1 MNWDWLNKIFQF
13 LRLTHEREDSTII
26 HETIEKGIVVR
37 GTNVWILVFAILI
50 ASVGLNM
57 NSTAVIIGAMLI
69 SPLMGPINGIGY
81 SVATYNFPLFRK
93 SIKNFGYSTLAA
105 LVTSTLY
112 FLLTP
117 ISTEHAELLARTSPT
132 IFDVLIALFGGLA
145 GIVAISSKNKGN
157 VIPGVAIATALMPP
171 LCTAGFGLSMG
182 NWSYFFGAL
191 YLFTINSVFI
201 ALSAMIVSQ
210 LLKFPKQTHLLS
222 REIKNKNIAIGVVIA
237 LTVLPS
243 FYLGY
248 TLVAK
253 EKFNGKAVS
262 FVAKVSIWDG
272 NFLLDNSI
280 DPNKKTIELIYGGN
294 EFTSKSEERLIEK
307 ANDLGLT
314 DAKIII
320 KQGLKIKDYESMMK
334 RNDSNDNKYSQL
346 TSEINRLKN
355 ELDQRN
361 FQVDS
366 LSIMPGTGDL
376 LLREIKALFPVIET
390 CAYSLTKQYNSESEN
405 PEIVAMV
412 FFNASEPI
420 SEGDKA
426 KIRTWLENR
435 LQTKSLILKF

>member
-1 MNWDWLNKIFQF
+1 MNWDWLNRIFQF
-13 LRLTHEREDSTII
+13 LHLTHEQEDSKII

-105 LVTSTLY
+105 LVTSTIY
-112 FLLTP
+112 FMLTP

-145 GIVAISSKNKGN
+145 GIVAISSKSKGN

-191 YLFTINSVFI
+191 YLFTINTVFI

-210 LLKFPKQTHLLS
+210 LLKLPKQTHLLS
-222 REIKNKNIAIGVVIA
+222 REIKNKNIAIGVAIA
-237 LTVLPS
+237 LTVTPS
-243 FYLGY
+243 LYLGY

-253 EKFNGKAVS
+253 EKFNGKAVD
-262 FVAKVSIWDG
+262 FVNKVSIWEG
-272 NFLLDNSI
+272 NFLLENEINSEA
-280 DPNKKTIELIYGGN
+280 KTIELIYGGN
-294 EFTSKSEERLIEK
+294 EFNESAKDRLIEK

-314 DAKIII
+314 DAEITI
-320 KQGLKIKDYESMMK
+320 KQGLKIKDYESLMN
-334 RNDSNDNKYSQL
+334 RNDNSKFSQL
-346 TSEINRLKN
+346 RAEINRLKN
-355 ELDQRN
+355 ELDKSN

-366 LSIMPGTGDL
+366 LTIMPSTGDL
-376 LLREIKALFPVIET
+376 LLREIKALFPLIET
-390 CAYSLTKQYNSESEN
+390 CSYSLTKQYNSENEQ
-405 PEIVAMV
+405 PEIVSMV
-412 FFNASEPI
+412 FFSSSEPI
-420 SEGDKA
+420 ADADKQ
-426 KIRTWLENR
+426 KIKLWLENR
-435 LQTKSLILKF
+435 LQTKALILKF